1 MQGLLGACACA
12 QCPSQ
17 PSRAVVPPDKLKAV
31 VKALGEGAVSFD
43 AFGAF
48 TMGGQMIDLKCRP
61 GKRDLGLDAVIVTLS
76 TEAITLVHPKLYE
89 NGMVLLKNYYS
100 HTKLT
105 RENLE
110 RARVAPVEGAIP
122 LTFYDVLAWQIMKG
136 PQRAADI
143 AITLTRSLCRDS
155 KAAARMSC
163 LLWKRDKKS
172 KGFLAVTALI
182 QRLASKTESRSLQVC
197 ALPPPARVPCERL
210 IQSTLTREQED
221 CIRIIACMGADNER
235 VIRLAGIK
243 PLLKAFSNALQL
255 GTSKT
260 IQTIL
265 WLAWRM
271 TIDDDFCTRLFR
283 NNDLV
288 SPQNVFFSSCFPT

>member
-1 MQGLLGACACA
+1 MDRCVCVYLDVVVYYCIPWSRGLQTEVATSSLVSRGPVTARAPGERDTGEMQGLLGACACS
-12 QCPSQ
+12 QCPGQ

-48 TMGGQMIDLKCRP
+48 TMGEQIIDLNCRP

-89 NGMVLLKNYYS
+89 NGMVLLKDYYS
-100 HTKLT
+100 HKKLT

-110 RARVAPVEGAIP
+110 RARVAPAEGAIP

-172 KGFLAVTALI
+172 KGYLAVTALI
-182 QRLASKTESRSLQVC
+182 QRLASKKESRSLQVC
-197 ALPPPARVPCERL
+197 ALPPRAACRASASYKAHSRA
-210 IQSTLTREQED
+210 SR
-221 CIRIIACMGADNER
+221 RIAFGSLHAWVRIA
-235 VIRLAGIK
+235 
-243 PLLKAFSNALQL
+243 KASF
-255 GTSKT
+255 G
-260 IQTIL
+260 
-265 WLAWRM
+265 WR
-271 TIDDDFCTRLFR
+271 
-283 NNDLV
+283 
-288 SPQNVFFSSCFPT
+288 